1 MVANGAEA
9 LTILRDNSV
18 AVFFLELTMPGIE
31 GIEGIEGIGV
41 LQVIQKLK
49 LD

>member
-31 GIEGIEGIGV
+31 GIEAIGV